1 MPQPP
6 ANALSSDTMQH
17 ARDWL
22 ASARAKG
29 AGKLDDADL
38 SRLEAILAGRATLRQ
53 RLLYLH
59 TSVPSP
65 AAPVVASYLV
75 EPVAGGANITLD
87 PNFKPPYASVHD
99 ALRDGWSVIHFPD
112 QRANVQDKEIDVP
125 TYEFVLAKWELFDS

>member
-1 MPQPP
+1 MSITAAAPP
-6 ANALSSDTMQH
+6 HHTNALTRV
-17 ARDWL
+17 RDWL
-22 ASARAKG
+22 DAARTKGSADAV
-29 AGKLDDADL
+29 ALD
-38 SRLEAILAGRATLRQ
+38 RLAAILAQPAQLRQ

-75 EPVAGGANITLD
+75 DPVAGGANLTLD

-99 ALRDGWSVIHFPD
+99 ALRDGWSVVHFPD
-112 QRANVQDKEIDVP
+112 QRGNVQDKEIDVP